1 MTIKLIVLSGGLGTR
16 LGPLTRETPK
26 PMLQVAGRPF
36 LAHVLDRIQLPEL
49 SGIVL
54 AVGFQWQKIS
64 SYVGHHWNGIPIQYA
79 VEKLPLGTGGAIK
92 NAMDMVDGDEALIV
106 NGDTLFDIDLPSFIR
121 FARAKNAHVCIA
133 LRKVEDC
140 SRYGRVTVGPNG
152 EMLTFGEKGYKDAG
166 LINGGIYYL
175 RSHCLDGIKAESFS
189 FESDFLSLQQPG
201 HSIYGMPF
209 DDYFID
215 IGIPSDL
222 QRAELEL
229 RAMERS

>member
-16 LGPLTRETPK
+16 LGPLTRDTPK

-106 NGDTLFDIDLPSFIR
+106 NGDTLFDIHLTSFIG
-121 FARAKNAHVCIA
+121 FAREKNAQVCIA
-133 LRKVEDC
+133 LRKVDDC
-140 SRYGRVTVGPNG
+140 SRYGRVKIGTNG
-152 EMLTFGEKGYKDAG
+152 EMLSFGEKGFKGAG

-175 RSHCLDGIKAESFS
+175 RSKCLDRITAESFS
-189 FESDFLSLQQPG
+189 FESDFLSLPQPR
-201 HSIYGMPF
+201 HSIYGIPF
-209 DDYFID
+209 DNYFID

-222 QRAELEL
+222 LRAEVEL